1 MEMKHLTIGGSTA
14 ARTLAC
20 PGWVKKSENI
30 PRRPAGPAAREGSM
44 HHEIMELCQKTNTKP
59 EDHLGFVYEEDGHSI
74 TFDED
79 HLDLSNIAF
88 NATNALLDELD
99 IDEMIVEPFVQ
110 IIPDVAGGSI
120 DVLGLSADGKTL
132 LVLDYKFGQVKVSP
146 EENAQMLFYALAARE
161 DALTRDMLERVE
173 TLNLTIIQPKH
184 KGTVFSWTTPV
195 GSLHDYANNLQ
206 FAMTLVENG
215 HDKGNPG
222 AHCKYCPA
230 EPYCVEKRQQVH
242 MASTL
247 GARSHNELMEAAAL
261 VTQVEDWVKDVKE
274 ELFLQLSRGVAID
287 GWKIV
292 EKRATRKWADEGDA
306 VMALTKKKIAKKHMY
321 KTSFLTAPQMEKVL
335 KKLKVNFDLDDFIEK
350 KSSGNTLAPEDDS
363 REAVIVTD
371 TVGHLATIMEQEK

>member
-1 MEMKHLTIGGSTA
+1 MKHLTIGGSTA
-14 ARTLAC
+14 ARTLPC

-44 HHEIMELCQKTNTKP
+44 HHEIMELCQTTNTKP
-59 EDHLGFVYEEDGHSI
+59 EDHLGFVYTEDGHSI

-99 IDEMIVEPFVQ
+99 IDEMMIEPFVQ

-132 LVLDYKFGQVKVSP
+132 LVCDYKFGQVKVSP
-146 EENAQMLFYALAARE
+146 EENAQMLFYAVAARL
-161 DALTRDMLERVE
+161 DPLTADLFDKVINVE
-173 TLNLTIIQPKH
+173 LVIIQPKH
-184 KGTVFSWTTPV
+184 KGTVFRWKCNVSRLSKFH
-195 GSLHDYANNLQ
+195 GEL
-206 FAMTLVENG
+206 LVATDKVDKGE
-215 HDKGNPG
+215 DKGNPG
-222 AHCKYCPA
+222 SHCKYCPA
-230 EPYCVEKRQQVH
+230 EPYCPEKRQQVH
-242 MASTL
+242 TASTL

-261 VTQVEDWVKDVKE
+261 VTQVDEWVKDVKE

-292 EKRATRKWADEGDA
+292 EKRATRKWVDPKAAEA
-306 VMALTKKKIAKKHMY
+306 ALVKKKVAKKYLY
-321 KTSFLTAPQMEKVL
+321 KQDFLTAPQMEKVL

-363 REAVIVTD
+363 REAVVVTD
-371 TVGHLATIMEQEK
+371 VVGALADLVE